1 MPEAALRNF
10 GSTRATFPATLK
22 VHDSV
27 THLMC
32 LQSTHNGGGKV
43 GQGDETIVLGSLG
56 PVESLSDGWGQ
67 LGLFRL
73 VLLRVLETVSSSAM
87 KGVRFY

>member
-1 MPEAALRNF
+1 
-10 GSTRATFPATLK
+10 
-22 VHDSV
+22 
-27 THLMC
+27 MC
-32 LQSTHNGGGKV
+32 LQSTHDGGGKV
-43 GQGDETIVLGSLG
+43 GQGNETVILGRLG
-56 PVESLSDGWGQ
+56 PVEPLSDGWGQ